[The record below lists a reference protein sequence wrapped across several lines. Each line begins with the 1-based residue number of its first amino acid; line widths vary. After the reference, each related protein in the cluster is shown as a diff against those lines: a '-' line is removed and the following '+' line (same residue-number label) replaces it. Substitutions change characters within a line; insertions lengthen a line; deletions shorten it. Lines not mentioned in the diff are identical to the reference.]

1 MRILTSLAASLL
13 ITLTLVACSGIE
25 VRPAETETFSAGNY
39 RYYSWRSK
47 PMVNTINSVDP
58 IYEMDPILRSELDA
72 ALQAKGYVLDPT
84 KAQFSVDYMFAEGMR
99 EGETSRNAS
108 NLSTHP
114 GAIPNRNMDQASVDN
129 AYALGGMKETSNIGI
144 QFNDAGNNQE
154 VWHVVITKI
163 VEDVNST
170 DTSKLQKNIQ
180 KAIQQGIRDLP
191 VASQAALY

>member
-13 ITLTLVACSGIE
+13 ITLTLAACSGIE
-25 VRPAETETFSAGNY
+25 VRPAETETFSEGNY

-58 IYEMDPILRSELDA
+58 IYDMDPILRSELDA
-72 ALQAKGYVLDPT
+72 ALQAKGYVLDPA
-84 KAQFSVDYMFAEGMR
+84 KAQFSVDYMFAQGVR
-99 EGETSRNAS
+99 EGEKSRNAS

-129 AYALGGMKETSNIGI
+129 AYALGGVKETSNIGI

-163 VEDVNST
+163 VEDVNAT